1 MFWRPASSPSAASPL
16 PGRVA
21 CSDSSD
27 NGLSPPTICGSIA
40 APVTGLLIGFPVCR
54 AAASTVAGEG
64 CGGTGMTMRLL
75 TLAGGAAGVEGGPAV
90 VTGTASFFVGRSGS
104 AGCGVADIAAASA
117 TRMSAT
123 GVTKIAASETAASR
137 IERRS
142 AMIDHLEKL
151 MLRIDP
157 DRRELARLVAKPMQN
172 VVDPL
177 RSRIDHDID
186 RLRSIAADNAA
197 VAPRTGEFPPRPIE
211 PAVPRHCHHPLEL
224 ARNDRRLRSH
234 GRGRLHRAD
243 PGQFGRGLVHA
254 LLERDLG
261 VRHARRIDI
270 RRDRRHAAAAGEPAS
285 DETCGEK
292 RRS

>member
-40 APVTGLLIGFPVCR
+40 APVTGLLIGFPVCP

-123 GVTKIAASETAASR
+123 GVTKIAASETAAR
-137 IERRS
+137 RVERRS

-157 DRRELARLVAKPMQN
+157 DRREGAGLIAKPVKN

-177 RSRIDHDID
+177 WSRIDDDID
-186 RLRSIAADNAA
+186 RLRRIAANRRA
-197 VAPRTGEFPPRPIE
+197 VADCVGELPHRPIE
-211 PAVPRHCHHPLEL
+211 PPVPRHRHHPLEL
-224 ARNDRRLRSH
+224 ARNNRRLRCD

-243 PGQFGRGLVHA
+243 PS
-254 LLERDLG
+254 ELG
-261 VRHARRIDI
+261 
-270 RRDRRHAAAAGEPAS
+270 
-285 DETCGEK
+285 
-292 RRS
+292 